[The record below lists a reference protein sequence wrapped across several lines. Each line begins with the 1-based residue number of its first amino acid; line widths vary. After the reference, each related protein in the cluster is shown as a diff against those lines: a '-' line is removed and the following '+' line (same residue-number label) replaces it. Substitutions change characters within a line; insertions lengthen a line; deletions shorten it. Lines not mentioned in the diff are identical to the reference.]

1 MLYRVSFLLEHPN
14 PVKLRE
20 VIEYL
25 SSSGLGKVAK
35 IGGSII
41 IGGSIN
47 GKEFLIRVSVARTS
61 SRRVEEIVAP
71 AFRGLIVIVESDSP
85 RVLVEVV
92 NRIVGELKSRDPELL
107 VSIFE

>member
-1 MLYRVSFLLEHPN
+1 MYRVSFLLEHPN

>member
-1 MLYRVSFLLEHPN
+1 MYRVSFLLEHPN

-25 SSSGLGKVAK
+25 SSSGLGSVAK

-41 IGGSIN
+41 IGGSLG
-47 GKEFLIRVSVARTS
+47 GKEFLVKVSIARTS
-61 SRRVEEIVAP
+61 SRRVEEMVAP
-71 AFRGLIVIVESDSP
+71 TFRGLIVVVESSSP
-85 RVLVEVV
+85 QVLVEVV

-107 VSIFE
+107 VSILD